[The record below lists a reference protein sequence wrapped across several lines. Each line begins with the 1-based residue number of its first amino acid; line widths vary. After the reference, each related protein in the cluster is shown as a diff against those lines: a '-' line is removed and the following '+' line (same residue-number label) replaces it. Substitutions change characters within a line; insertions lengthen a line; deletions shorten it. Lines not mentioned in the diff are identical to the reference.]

1 MKKIIKIQ
9 QQDESLMH
17 LTWVINNI
25 CPNRC
30 SYCPTSLHAGKNH
43 HYEWENAKKFFQIL
57 FERYSNIHCSV
68 SGGEPS
74 VSPFFKEIVDIFYQ
88 AGHTVGLT
96 SNAAKPV
103 TYWQEISPKL
113 NFICFSYHPEFP
125 DNDFIEKIT
134 EAGKHTLVTARVMMH
149 PKYWDDSVKMYN
161 KLYEIENI
169 YTESVRILD
178 WQGGSDPDTSV
189 YSNEQLEWLYK
200 NIGNQTKKYLSH
212 LHGRRVVNMIP
223 TVHFNDGI
231 IDEKPNTVDY
241 INNGMTNFNGYKCDV
256 GLKSLY
262 ISYDGEIMLA
272 NCFINGSIGNIN
284 DPDNIRWPT
293 ESVVCNKN
301 LCHCT
306 SDVNIDKQLI

>member
-25 CPNRC
+25 CPNSC
-30 SYCPTSLHAGKNH
+30 SYCPTSLHTGKNH
-43 HYEWENAKKFFQIL
+43 HYEWENAKKFFQLL
-57 FERYSNIHCSV
+57 FKRYPSIHCSV

-74 VSPFFKEIVDIFYQ
+74 VSPFFKEIIDIFHQ

-103 TYWQEISPKL
+103 GYWRDISPKL

-125 DNDFIEKIT
+125 DANFIEKIT
-134 EAGKHTLVTARVMMH
+134 EAGKHTLVTTRVMMH
-149 PKYWDDSVKMYN
+149 PKYWDNSVDMYN
-161 KLYEIENI
+161 KLYSIENV
-169 YTESVRILD
+169 YTESVRVLD
-178 WQGGSDPDTSV
+178 WQGGSDASCSV
-189 YSNEQLEWLYK
+189 YSSEQLDWLD
-200 NIGNQTKKYLSH
+200 NNPGNQNTKYLEH

-223 TVHFNDGI
+223 NIYFNDNTV
-231 IDEKPNTVDY
+231 DEKPNTVDY
-241 INNGMTNFNGYKCDV
+241 INSGMTNFNGYECSV

-262 ISYDGEIMLA
+262 ISYDGKIMLA

-284 DPDNIRWPT
+284 DPDNIQWPVGP
-293 ESVVCNKN
+293 VVCNKN

-306 SDVNIDKQLI
+306 SDVNVDKRLI

>member
-25 CPNRC
+25 CPNSC
-30 SYCPTSLHAGKNH
+30 SYCPTSLHTGKNH
-43 HYEWENAKKFFQIL
+43 HYEWENAKKFFQLL
-57 FERYSNIHCSV
+57 FKRYPSIHCSV

-74 VSPFFKEIVDIFYQ
+74 VSPIFKEIIDIFHQ

-103 TYWQEISPKL
+103 GYWRDISPKL

-125 DNDFIEKIT
+125 DDNFIEKIT
-134 EAGKHTLVTARVMMH
+134 EAGKHTLVTTRVMMH
-149 PKYWDDSVKMYN
+149 PKYWDNSVDMYN
-161 KLYEIENI
+161 KLYSIENV
-169 YTESVRILD
+169 YTESVRVLD
-178 WQGGSDPDTSV
+178 WQGGSDSSCSV
-189 YSNEQLEWLYK
+189 YSSEQLDWLDK
-200 NIGNQTKKYLSH
+200 NPGNQNKKYLEH
-212 LHGRRVVNMIP
+212 LHGRRVVDMIP
-223 TVHFNDGI
+223 TIYFNDNTV
-231 IDEKPNTVDY
+231 DKKPNTVDY
-241 INNGMTNFNGYKCDV
+241 INSGMTNFNGYECSV

-262 ISYDGEIMLA
+262 ISYDGKIMLA

-284 DPDNIRWPT
+284 DPDNIQWPV

-306 SDVNIDKQLI
+306 SDVNVDKRLI